1 VKRSPVAW
9 LAVPPTATAELAV
22 GTPVVSTVSM
32 RGVPEGT
39 AGKVIHVQGLSWIRY
54 WVWFDNGQR
63 VGTLGRNKLATPI
76 EWERRHDVVTAV
88 AGTAAVAIEGVDAG
102 GGSGDVGGV
111 PGYLLERSKA
121 ARARF
126 AAKKG

>member
-1 VKRSPVAW
+1 
-9 LAVPPTATAELAV
+9 
-22 GTPVVSTVSM
+22 M

-54 WVWFDNGQR
+54 WVWFDNGLR
-63 VGTLGRNKLATPI
+63 VGTLGRNKLATPT
-76 EWERRHDVVTAV
+76 EWARRHDVVTAV
-88 AGTAAVAIEGVDAG
+88 AGTAVVAGDTADAG
-102 GGSGDVGGV
+102 AGSGDVGGV

>member
-1 VKRSPVAW
+1 
-9 LAVPPTATAELAV
+9 VPPTATAELTV
-22 GTPVVSTVSM
+22 GTPVVSTVAM

-39 AGKVIHVQGLSWIRY
+39 TGKVIHVQGLSWIRY
-54 WVWFDNGQR
+54 WVWFDNGLR
-63 VGTLGRNKLATPI
+63 LGTLGRNKLATPS

-88 AGTAAVAIEGVDAG
+88 AGNAAVVGDATDSV

>member
-1 VKRSPVAW
+1 
-9 LAVPPTATAELAV
+9 
-22 GTPVVSTVSM
+22 M

-39 AGKVIHVQGLSWIRY
+39 TGKVIHVQGLSWIRY
-54 WVWFDNGQR
+54 WVWFDNGLR
-63 VGTLGRNKLATPI
+63 VGTLGRNKLATTS
-76 EWERRHDVVTAV
+76 EWERRHDVVTAAV
-88 AGTAAVAIEGVDAG
+88 ERAAPSGDAADAGAG
-102 GGSGDVGGV
+102 GGGDVGGV

>member
-1 VKRSPVAW
+1 
-9 LAVPPTATAELAV
+9 
-22 GTPVVSTVSM
+22 M

-39 AGKVIHVQGLSWIRY
+39 GGKVIHVQGLSWIRY
-54 WVWFDNGQR
+54 WVWFDNGLR
-63 VGTLGRNKLATPI
+63 VGTLGRNKLATTA

-88 AGTAAVAIEGVDAG
+88 PGTVAAATGDESAGAV
-102 GGSGDVGGV
+102 SGDVGGV